1 LNEIAP
7 PRQLNRSM
15 ASILNG
21 ALSLV
26 RPGID
31 SKAFYSGKMLS
42 EVEWWISSCCEF
54 PELYWGRLRVFSDG
68 TADAAFDEEDVYG
81 FDDRKYAGYFLS
93 EDEYIRFSRLDA
105 EDEAKLGAK
114 ASELTPPTWSDT
126 PKRFHYLATY

>member
-1 LNEIAP
+1 
-7 PRQLNRSM
+7 M
-15 ASILNG
+15 ASIIDR

-31 SKAFYSGKMLS
+31 AKAFYSGKTLS

-68 TADAAFDEEDVYG
+68 TADAAFDEADVYG
-81 FDDRKYAGYFLS
+81 FDDPKYAGYFLA
-93 EDEYIRFSRLDA
+93 EDEYTPLSTLDA
-105 EDEAKLGAK
+105 QDKANIGAK

-126 PKRFHYLATY
+126 PTRFHYLGTY

>member
-1 LNEIAP
+1 
-7 PRQLNRSM
+7 M
-15 ASILNG
+15 ASILER
-21 ALSLV
+21 AVSLV

-31 SKAFYSGKMLS
+31 AKAFYFGKTLS
-42 EVEWWISSCCEF
+42 QVEWWISSCCEF

-68 TADAAFDEEDVYG
+68 TVDAAFDEEDVYG
-81 FDDRKYAGYFLS
+81 FDDREYSGCFLA

-114 ASELTPPTWSDT
+114 ACDLTPPTWSDT